1 MNLLVDGVAQ
11 NAVSKT
17 GRKQKL
23 LIDGRYEDY
32 EIYRIRLDL
41 LYFNDQNDRIAT
53 DISQYNASHPHN
65 LISSV
70 QHDAQYNALIHSFI
84 VKSNEA
90 RLKTTQRNIQ
100 VYGQMNPGV
109 VLADGRV
116 IDGNRRFACLRN
128 IQEST
133 GAEQYFEAS
142 ILEHTLGHNAK
153 QIKQL
158 ELTIQL
164 GQDRPVEYDPIDRL
178 VGIYNDLICIQED
191 GKSLLTIQ
199 EYLHCLGTNSTEAD
213 IKADIERAKLMV
225 EFLESINAPFQFY
238 LAKQMNLNDPLKE
251 LYKILKKCRNDEQK
265 DDIKNVVFANL
276 LMQPHGDMTRYI
288 RKVGKVISNPKI
300 SSDFLDEQL
309 ELTEQV
315 YDTLED
321 TPVVTD
327 KVINEKIRTQEEL
340 KEGFAHS
347 TEKWVSKA
355 DGDATR
361 NRPAQQAEKAYEMLD
376 TIDTNIFK
384 KLNDEQK
391 DDVRNR
397 LDQIQEALNRIR
409 GELDA

>member
-11 NAVSKT
+11 KAVAET

-23 LIDGRYEDY
+23 LIDGHYEDFG
-32 EIYRIRLDL
+32 IYRIRLDL

-53 DISQYNASHPHN
+53 DISRYNASHPHN
-65 LISSV
+65 LISGV

-100 VYGQMNPGV
+100 LYGQTNPGV

-251 LYKILKKCRNDEQK
+251 LHKIIKKCRNDEQK

-391 DDVRNR
+391 DDIRNR
-397 LDQIQEALNRIR
+397 LDQIQEVLNRIR

>member
-32 EIYRIRLDL
+32 EIYRIRLDF

-65 LISSV
+65 LISGV

-109 VLADGRV
+109 ILADGRV

-288 RKVGKVISNPKI
+288 RKVGKVISNSKI

-327 KVINEKIRTQEEL
+327 KVINEKIRTQEGL

>member
-1 MNLLVDGVAQ
+1 MNLFVDGIAQ
-11 NAVSKT
+11 NAVIKT

-23 LIDGRYEDY
+23 LIDGRYQDY
-32 EIYRIRLDL
+32 EIYRIRLDF

-53 DISQYNASHPHN
+53 DISQYNATHPHN

-70 QHDAQYNALIHSFI
+70 QHDAQYNALVHSFI

-100 VYGQMNPGV
+100 VYGQTNPGV

-178 VGIYNDLICIQED
+178 VGIYNDLICTRED
-191 GKSLLTIQ
+191 GKSLLTIK
-199 EYLHCLGTNSTEAD
+199 EYLHCLGTNATEAD
-213 IKADIERAKLMV
+213 IKADIERAKLMI
-225 EFLESINAPFQFY
+225 EFLESVNAPLQFY

-251 LYKILKKCRNDEQK
+251 LYKILKKCRSDEQRE
-265 DDIKNVVFANL
+265 DIKNVIFANL
-276 LMQPHGDMTRYI
+276 LMQPRGDMTRYI
-288 RKVGKVISNPKI
+288 RKVGKIISNSKL
-300 SSDFLDEQL
+300 SSGFLDEQL
-309 ELTEQV
+309 ELAERV
-315 YDTLED
+315 YDTLEG
-321 TPVVTD
+321 TPVVTE
-327 KVINEKIRTQEEL
+327 KVINENIRTQDALREE
-340 KEGFAHS
+340 FAHS

-384 KLNDEQK
+384 KLTEEQK
-391 DDVRNR
+391 DDVRHR
-397 LDQIQEALNRIR
+397 LDQVQESLNRIR

>member
-11 NAVSKT
+11 KAVAET

-23 LIDGRYEDY
+23 LIDGHYEDFG
-32 EIYRIRLDL
+32 IYRIRLDL

-53 DISQYNASHPHN
+53 DISRYNASHPHN
-65 LISSV
+65 LISGV

-100 VYGQMNPGV
+100 LYGQTNPGV

-251 LYKILKKCRNDEQK
+251 LHKIIKKCRNDEQK

-300 SSDFLDEQL
+300 SSGFLDEQL

-315 YDTLED
+315 YDTLEGI
-321 TPVVTD
+321 PVVTE
-327 KVINEKIRTQEEL
+327 KVINEKIRTQDDL
-340 KEGFAHS
+340 KEDFAHS

-391 DDVRNR
+391 DDIRNR
-397 LDQIQEALNRIR
+397 LDQIQEVLNRIR

>member
-11 NAVSKT
+11 KAVAET

-23 LIDGRYEDY
+23 LIDGHYEDFG
-32 EIYRIRLDL
+32 IYRIRLDL

-53 DISQYNASHPHN
+53 DISRYNASHPHN
-65 LISSV
+65 LISGV

-100 VYGQMNPGV
+100 LYGQTNPGV

-251 LYKILKKCRNDEQK
+251 LHKIIKKCRIDEQK

-300 SSDFLDEQL
+300 SSGFLDEQL

-315 YDTLED
+315 YDTLEGI
-321 TPVVTD
+321 PVVTE
-327 KVINEKIRTQEEL
+327 KVINEKIRTQDDL
-340 KEGFAHS
+340 KEDFAHS

>member
-32 EIYRIRLDL
+32 EIYRIRLDF

-65 LISSV
+65 LISGV

-238 LAKQMNLNDPLKE
+238 LAKQMNLNEPLKE

-361 NRPAQQAEKAYEMLD
+361 NRPAQQAEKAYEMLG

>member
-11 NAVSKT
+11 KAVAET

-23 LIDGRYEDY
+23 LIDGHYEDFG
-32 EIYRIRLDL
+32 IYRIRLDL

-53 DISQYNASHPHN
+53 DISRYNASHPHN
-65 LISSV
+65 LISGV

-100 VYGQMNPGV
+100 LYGQTNPGV

-251 LYKILKKCRNDEQK
+251 LHKIIKKCRNDEQK

-300 SSDFLDEQL
+300 SSGFLDEQL

-315 YDTLED
+315 YDTLEGI
-321 TPVVTD
+321 PVVTE
-327 KVINEKIRTQEEL
+327 KVINEKIRTQDDL
-340 KEGFAHS
+340 KEDFAHS

-384 KLNDEQK
+384 KLDDEQK
-391 DDVRNR
+391 DDIRNR
-397 LDQIQEALNRIR
+397 LDQIQEVLNRIR

>member
-1 MNLLVDGVAQ
+1 MNLFADGFAQ
-11 NAVSKT
+11 NAVLKT

-32 EIYRIRLDL
+32 EIYRIRLDF

-53 DISQYNASHPHN
+53 DISQYNATHPHN
-65 LISSV
+65 LISGI
-70 QHDAQYNALIHSFI
+70 QHDAEYNALIHSFI

-90 RLKTTQRNIQ
+90 RMKTTQKSIQ
-100 VYGQMNPGV
+100 LWGQKDPGV
-109 VLADGRV
+109 VLVDGRV

-133 GAEQYFEAS
+133 GAAQYFEAS

-178 VGIYNDLICIQED
+178 VGIYNDLICTRED
-191 GKSLLTIQ
+191 GKSLLTIK

-225 EFLESINAPFQFY
+225 EFLESINAPLQFY

-251 LYKILKKCRNDEQK
+251 LYKILKKCHSDDQQE
-265 DDIKNVVFANL
+265 DIKNVVFANL
-276 LMQPHGDMTRYI
+276 LMQPRGDMTRYI
-288 RKVGKVISNPKI
+288 RKVGKIISNAKL
-300 SSDFLDEQL
+300 SSGYLDEQL
-309 ELTEQV
+309 EEAEQV
-315 YDTLED
+315 YETLEG
-321 TPVVTD
+321 TPVVTE
-327 KVINEKIRTQEEL
+327 KVISENIRTKDVL
-340 KEGFAHS
+340 REGFAHS

-361 NRPAQQAEKAYEMLD
+361 NRPAHQAEKAY
-376 TIDTNIFK
+376 
-384 KLNDEQK
+384 
-391 DDVRNR
+391 
-397 LDQIQEALNRIR
+397 
-409 GELDA
+409 

>member
-65 LISSV
+65 LISGV

-276 LMQPHGDMTRYI
+276 LMQPHGDRIHRLGLPDGQYTQYYYLQQQFITDMDESFSLDARILTRLYE
-288 RKVGKVISNPKI
+288 K
-300 SSDFLDEQL
+300 EQIMLNAIEADCLESVTTVQEDL
-309 ELTEQV
+309 EL
-315 YDTLED
+315 
-321 TPVVTD
+321 
-327 KVINEKIRTQEEL
+327 IFSGL
-340 KEGFAHS
+340 K
-347 TEKWVSKA
+347 
-355 DGDATR
+355 
-361 NRPAQQAEKAYEMLD
+361 L
-376 TIDTNIFK
+376 
-384 KLNDEQK
+384 
-391 DDVRNR
+391 
-397 LDQIQEALNRIR
+397 
-409 GELDA
+409 

>member
-1 MNLLVDGVAQ
+1 MNLLVDGIAQ
-11 NAVSKT
+11 NAVIKT

-23 LIDGRYEDY
+23 LIDGRDEDY
-32 EIYRIRLDL
+32 EIYRIRLDF

-53 DISQYNASHPHN
+53 DISQYNATHPHN

-70 QHDAQYNALIHSFI
+70 QHDAQYNALVHSFI

-100 VYGQMNPGV
+100 VYGQTNPGV

-178 VGIYNDLICIQED
+178 VGIYNDLICTRED
-191 GKSLLTIQ
+191 GKSLLTIK
-199 EYLHCLGTNSTEAD
+199 EYLHCLGTNATEAD
-213 IKADIERAKLMV
+213 IKADIERAKLMI
-225 EFLESINAPFQFY
+225 EFLESVNAPLQFY

-251 LYKILKKCRNDEQK
+251 LYKILKKCRSDEQRE
-265 DDIKNVVFANL
+265 DIKNVIFANL
-276 LMQPHGDMTRYI
+276 LMQPRGDMTRYI
-288 RKVGKVISNPKI
+288 RKVGKIISNSKL
-300 SSDFLDEQL
+300 SSGFLDEQL
-309 ELTEQV
+309 ELAERV
-315 YDTLED
+315 YDTLEG
-321 TPVVTD
+321 TPVVTE
-327 KVINEKIRTQEEL
+327 KVINENIRTQDALREE
-340 KEGFAHS
+340 FAHS
-347 TEKWVSKA
+347 TEKWGSKA

-391 DDVRNR
+391 DDIRNR
-397 LDQIQEALNRIR
+397 LDQIQEVLNRIR